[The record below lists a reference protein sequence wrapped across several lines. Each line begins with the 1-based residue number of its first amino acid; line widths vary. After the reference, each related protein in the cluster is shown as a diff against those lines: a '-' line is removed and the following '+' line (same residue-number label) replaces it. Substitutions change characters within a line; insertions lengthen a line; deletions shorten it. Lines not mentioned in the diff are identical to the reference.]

1 MQENNDEDYKQII
14 YSNEYFN
21 NKNDF
26 LIEINLSN
34 RSYLFLL
41 IIFILTSQ
49 TNALPIPQDIN
60 SSYIQQPP
68 VPYKIY
74 RPIPSYANGMI
85 VQVHNPA
92 NFSNQEP
99 LKRERY
105 RRKMID
111 RMFLSFDEDS
121 NGQLSKD
128 ELYSLSLRLN
138 IFPKIHHFL
147 KKTS

>member
-1 MQENNDEDYKQII
+1 MKYFISMQENNDEDYKQII

-60 SSYIQQPP
+60 SSYIQQPS

-74 RPIPSYANGMI
+74 RPIPSYANQGSSWDGMGPKKGS
-85 VQVHNPA
+85 HGMTD
-92 NFSNQEP
+92 FC
-99 LKRERY
+99 
-105 RRKMID
+105 
-111 RMFLSFDEDS
+111 LSR
-121 NGQLSKD
+121 GMG
-128 ELYSLSLRLN
+128 
-138 IFPKIHHFL
+138 
-147 KKTS
+147 